1 MKLKNNLIPAAMI
14 GLIALTAGC
23 VPVATGLPAGVQI
36 PLPSKQAMRQAA
48 APRPLDRK
56 PVVIENNRG
65 GNVMAA
71 ISRRNQLEKWGGP
84 VEIRGYCGSA
94 CTLFITLP
102 NACLGKNAT
111 VGFHAPRLPGTHIIP
126 PGVDDIMANY
136 YRGGIKQRWNA
147 TWKHSLA
154 IQRISADE
162 YRRLDP
168 QTRTCAPKG

>member
-1 MKLKNNLIPAAMI
+1 MGAVL
-14 GLIALTAGC
+14 AGC
-23 VPVATGLPAGVQI
+23 VPADGGTIATSPRTSQTRPPQIAKPA
-36 PLPSKQAMRQAA
+36 RQA
-48 APRPLDRK
+48 

-71 ISRRNQLEKWGGP
+71 IGRRNQLQQWGGP

-111 VGFHAPRLPGTHIIP
+111 VGFHAPRLPGTQIIP
-126 PGVDDIMANY
+126 PGVDDIMARY
-136 YRGGIKQRWNA
+136 YRAGIRQRWNSE
-147 TWKHSLA
+147 WKYSLQ
-154 IQRISADE
+154 IQKISADE

-168 QTRTCAPKG
+168 QTKTCAPRG